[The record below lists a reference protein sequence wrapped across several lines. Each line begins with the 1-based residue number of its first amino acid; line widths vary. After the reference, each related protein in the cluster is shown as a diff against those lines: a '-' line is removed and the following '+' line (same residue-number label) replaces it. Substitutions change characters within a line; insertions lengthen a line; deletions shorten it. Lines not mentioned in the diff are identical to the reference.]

1 WPGPACSRG
10 PSVYSSTSGPPVL
23 LMTIAFMRASALVD
37 GYRTKER
44 AGRRYSGLLRAVA
57 VVRSRSSVGEELAE
71 LESGAERVELVR
83 EVLVAAVDQRDAVHC
98 RGALSRERRDEV
110 REARAQVRDLQL
122 GRVQLG
128 RPGDHRRVHEVA
140 LAEPAGRAA
149 EAFAVQLHLR
159 AHRDQ
164 GAGEAEPLLV
174 HRLVHDGQALSLRQ
188 RDHERLLPVGL
199 EAGVHVGLQ

>member
-1 WPGPACSRG
+1 MKFTPTAATLTSNWPGPACSRG

-83 EVLVAAVDQRDAVHC
+83 EVLVAAVDQRDAV
-98 RGALSRERRDEV
+98 
-110 REARAQVRDLQL
+110 
-122 GRVQLG
+122 
-128 RPGDHRRVHEVA
+128 
-140 LAEPAGRAA
+140 
-149 EAFAVQLHLR
+149 
-159 AHRDQ
+159 
-164 GAGEAEPLLV
+164 
-174 HRLVHDGQALSLRQ
+174 
-188 RDHERLLPVGL
+188 
-199 EAGVHVGLQ
+199 